1 MRYEENS
8 LFFKD
13 RYKAEIEKILSLEE
27 MYKSQYKKTT
37 LKDSNFSL
45 GIEKTISDKK
55 EMLFL
60 NFLMLKVI
68 EELLYKE
75 KATQEI
81 LCLDD
86 ILKLKM
92 HIYDD
97 SVIFKDTKYLKEIYI
112 TFNDFRFKKNS
123 LLGDLLDFAERRIP
137 EGNARE
143 KLISN
148 IKNDFAFIEKLKIE
162 EKIEPLITTDN
173 DKKQRRI

>member
-1 MRYEENS
+1 MEYIKNS
-8 LFFKD
+8 LFFKE
-13 RYKAEIEKILSLEE
+13 RYHLEIEKLKILEE
-27 MYKSQYKKTT
+27 K
-37 LKDSNFSL
+37 LKNDFNTPGQLPPVEFL
-45 GIEKTISDKK
+45 KVKDAQKYL
-55 EMLFL
+55 LFF

-97 SVIFKDTKYLKEIYI
+97 SVIFKDTKYVKEIYI